1 MVNKVI
7 YIVCN
12 ILAEILLIFCGAF
25 FAATETAYTSLSKIT
40 VRQMLKSKKKNA
52 KLISKLRS
60 NLDGLIST
68 VLIGT
73 NFITTLSSSIATAF
87 STEIFGSQYV
97 SYATAI
103 LSILVIIFVE
113 IVPKTYASCRT
124 EKTAIGSA
132 KIINAIQIIIFPI
145 VWIFAQ
151 ITKLIELLEKL
162 FIKKEKSLITE
173 EEFKTLL
180 EVGEKEGTLE
190 VDERKMLDRIFEFS
204 DLHVHEIMRHRSFV
218 KYLNINS
225 SFDDVIEFFKN
236 TSYSKIPVYENEPE
250 NIVGVLNYKSVIFA
264 SSSLSSSKDFIR
276 ICMDEVLFVPESFSA
291 LEMLQKFKQEKNN
304 FAVVVNEYGSMAG
317 IITMDD
323 ILREVFDNIA
333 GEYGET
339 ELAPEQRI
347 TVVKANEF
355 LIPGDM
361 KLDDVNE
368 VLNLN
373 LDSEN
378 FETLGGWL
386 LERFDEL
393 PQVGAVYK
401 KDNIVFIVDDQ
412 SSRRIQSVRVKFV

>member
-1 MVNKVI
+1 MMNKVI

-12 ILAEILLIFCGAF
+12 VLAEFLLIFCGAF

-40 VRQMLKSKKKNA
+40 VRQMLKSGKKNA
-52 KLISKLRS
+52 KLISKLRT

-73 NFITTLSSSIATAF
+73 NFITTLTSSLATAF
-87 STEIFGSQYV
+87 STKTFGSRYV

-103 LSILVIIFVE
+103 VSILVIIFME

-124 EKTAIGSA
+124 EKTAIKSA

-145 VWIFAQ
+145 VWFFAQ
-151 ITKLIELLEKL
+151 ITKLIELLEKI
-162 FIKKEKSLITE
+162 FIKTEKSLITE

-218 KYLNINS
+218 KYLDINS
-225 SFDDVIEFFKN
+225 NFEEVIDFFKK
-236 TSYSKIPVYENEPE
+236 TSYSKIPIYEESPE
-250 NIVGVLNYKSVIFA
+250 NIIGVLNYKSVIFA
-264 SSSLSSSKDFIR
+264 SNSLVLSKDFVR
-276 ICMDEVLFVPESFSA
+276 NCMEEVLFVPETFSA
-291 LEMLQKFKQEKNN
+291 LEMLQKFKKEKNN

-333 GEYGET
+333 DEYGESDI
-339 ELAPEQRI
+339 APEHRI

-355 LIPGDM
+355 LVPGDM

-393 PQVGAVYK
+393 PQIGAVYK
-401 KDNIVFIVDDQ
+401 KDNVVFIVDDQ
-412 SSRRIQSVRVKFV
+412 SSRRIQSVRIKFV

>member
-1 MVNKVI
+1 MMNKVI

-12 ILAEILLIFCGAF
+12 VLAEFLLIFCGAF

-40 VRQMLKSKKKNA
+40 VRQMLKSGKKNA
-52 KLISKLRS
+52 KLISKLRT

-73 NFITTLSSSIATAF
+73 NFITTLTSSLATAF
-87 STEIFGSQYV
+87 STKAFGSQYV

-103 LSILVIIFVE
+103 VSILVIIFME

-124 EKTAIGSA
+124 EKTAVKSA
-132 KIINAIQIIIFPI
+132 KIINAIQIIIFPV
-145 VWIFAQ
+145 VWFFAQ
-151 ITKLIELLEKL
+151 ITKLIELLEKV

-218 KYLNINS
+218 KYLDINS
-225 SFDDVIEFFKN
+225 NFDEVIDFFKK
-236 TSYSKIPVYENEPE
+236 TSYSKIPIYKESPE

-264 SSSLSSSKDFIR
+264 SNSLVLSKDFVR
-276 ICMDEVLFVPESFSA
+276 NCMEEVLFVPETFSA

-333 GEYGET
+333 DEYGESDI
-339 ELAPEQRI
+339 APEQRI

-355 LIPGDM
+355 LVPGDM

-393 PQVGAVYK
+393 PQIGAVYK
-401 KDNIVFIVDDQ
+401 KDNVVFIVDDQ
-412 SSRRIQSVRVKFV
+412 NSRRIQSVRIKFV